1 MSCFFV
7 GYIITP
13 HTLPSLYPLFFY
25 IFTAQMCSGVSLLV
39 TQAIVLTC
47 TLHFFYHQQKKRSS
61 SCGIRTRSRPPQSW
75 RPLRNKPTRSALSDN
90 GCARFW
96 KPQKRTLLT
105 SGRTLTKPAESWR
118 SVTATWNGTPSVP
131 KSQCVRR

>member
-1 MSCFFV
+1 MFLCWLHHYSSHPAFLVPF
-7 GYIITP
+7 IFL
-13 HTLPSLYPLFFY
+13 HFY
-25 IFTAQMCSGVSLLV
+25 CTNVLWCLV
-39 TQAIVLTC
+39 TSYSSYCSYLYIA
-47 TLHFFYHQQKKRSS
+47 FFFISKKKRSS